1 MTVADALQ
9 EFYIKNNLPAN
20 GGENND
26 YFSVGFKL
34 FNLKLPNTEARKK
47 MIYIHDIQHALFDR
61 DITWKGESFIAG
73 FEISSGTWKTFPIGL
88 LSIWTMG
95 FGLLNYPKAILKGYK
110 TGLKFNSL
118 LNIPISKAETLN
130 LSLNEI
136 ENMLLRKQPKTYKK
150 SNYYIWCILSLAVI
164 LAPILLPIILMFLFV

>member
-34 FNLKLPNTEARKK
+34 FNIKLPNTEARKK
-47 MIYIHDIQHALFDR
+47 MIYIHDIQHVLFNC

-95 FGLLNYPKAILKGYK
+95 FGLLNYPKAC
-110 TGLKFNSL
+110 L
-118 LNIPISKAETLN
+118 LYTSPSPRDA
-130 LSLNEI
+130 
-136 ENMLLRKQPKTYKK
+136 
-150 SNYYIWCILSLAVI
+150 
-164 LAPILLPIILMFLFV
+164 